1 MSKEIED
8 EKFLEDIS
16 KIMAD
21 LSNVLVTSK
30 TDVSVGVFAL
40 IKLLIMA
47 THRMKIS
54 KPHLLNT
61 ISEEWEMCD
70 EYMQGNATNG

>member
-1 MSKEIED
+1 MTVETEED
-8 EKFLEDIS
+8 DKFVDDLLKIMTDIS
-16 KIMAD
+16 NIII
-21 LSNVLVTSK
+21 SSK
-30 TDVSVGVFAL
+30 KDAGVCVFAL
-40 IKLLIMA
+40 IKILVMA

-70 EYMQGNATNG
+70 EQINQK